1 MHEEATGGWI
11 IIDLAIPKMSISRNS
26 RWCWQLWNLRVFC
39 GKAFSIFQCKHNR
52 RSCGVARGKFF
63 FFFLQAYVCLL
74 FGIHS
79 KWQENSL
86 NSVSVSGW
94 RTWPLFCSLDSTLTE
109 QSINCETTFW
119 KKYFIL
125 DNLEL
130 VMRRHMVWRYFNFE
144 SYMST
149 FMLIL
154 QIKNKSNSWNFS
166 KFSELQSL
174 DFFWNPEWA
183 FYRKSVTVKDFI

>member
-26 RWCWQLWNLRVFC
+26 SRGWQLWNLRVFC
-39 GKAFSIFQCKHNR
+39 GKAFSVFNVNTTG
-52 RSCGVARGKFF
+52 GVVVLLEENFF

-74 FGIHS
+74 FGIRS
-79 KWQENSL
+79 KWQGNSL

-130 VMRRHMVWRYFNFE
+130 VMRCHMVWRYFNFE
-144 SYMST
+144 SYIST
-149 FMLIL
+149 FILIL

-166 KFSELQSL
+166 EFSELQSL
-174 DFFWNPEWA
+174 DFFWNPEWD